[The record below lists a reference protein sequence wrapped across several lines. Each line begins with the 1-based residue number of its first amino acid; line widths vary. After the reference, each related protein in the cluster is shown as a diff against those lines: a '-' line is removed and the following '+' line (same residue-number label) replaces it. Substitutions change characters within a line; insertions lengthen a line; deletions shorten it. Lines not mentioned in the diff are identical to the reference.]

1 MRTAL
6 LMSTMLWSNLVLS
19 GAQTWDPAAYCDQYR
34 PDLAKVETCV
44 QDRIREMHL
53 QQLRTLQEKA
63 QEARML
69 LIEAQVRRLIPMPLW
84 QQREEIM
91 RMNPEIRGIV
101 AQRLGIVVRGV
112 NDRPLD

>member
-1 MRTAL
+1 M
-6 LMSTMLWSNLVLS
+6 
-19 GAQTWDPAAYCDQYR
+19 
-34 PDLAKVETCV
+34 
-44 QDRIREMHL
+44 QDRIQDMRL
-53 QQLRTLQEKA
+53 QQLRTLREKA

-84 QQREEIM
+84 RQREEIM